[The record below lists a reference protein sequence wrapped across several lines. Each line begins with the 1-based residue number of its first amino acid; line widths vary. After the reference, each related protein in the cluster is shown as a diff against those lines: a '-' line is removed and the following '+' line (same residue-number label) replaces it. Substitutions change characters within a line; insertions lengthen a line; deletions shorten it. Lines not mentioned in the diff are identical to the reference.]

1 MFCIK
6 QYYFVISYLIVMRM
20 FLSTFGL
27 VSIIVASSIVFI
39 GLVFVI
45 YKSVIEKNNM
55 RRQIAELDR
64 RFEYLHALLIGQD
77 AQYVRRLEIIA
88 RTNLIY
94 IEIHTKF
101 LKKFKE
107 VRDKHDAKAQS
118 TINHLKDLRDEKGLN
133 AKRLKEEIIDAKA
146 LIDAFDRE
154 VNDLNS
160 ELLSV
165 VKPEEDCRQ
174 ISLTH
179 KERFRRIKQE
189 YFAKQNNLSLVSES
203 FEQTFGLI
211 DSLFDQFDK
220 LVECAN
226 YDDANLML
234 PKIDKIL
241 DEISNDMS
249 KLPNLC
255 TMVTTYIPDK
265 ISSLENAFEI
275 MQRDHFPLEHL
286 CVKSAIRE
294 MKDEVNVYTTKIKR
308 FDLKNVDEE
317 LNNIVSRI
325 DEFITLFDDEKKARQ
340 EFESNNESIYSM
352 VTTIERRFIKL
363 CNTIPEVQKIY
374 VVNEVQQTNIN
385 NIHNS
390 INRLG
395 ALKRSLDTYIH
406 SATKQPYSMLVSKMR
421 ELKTASDE
429 VIASMDDF
437 MKYIASLKNDS
448 EEAFKHIYEGFYKVK
463 EIERTLRK
471 IDIEK
476 IDAKYHEVVEQYYEY
491 LKEVNVL
498 LKTKPINVEK
508 INNDIVE
515 MTKIENEYFGKGLI
529 GSTYNMMVLATNSI
543 VYANRDRGNFADIN
557 DLINQAENMYYEGEF
572 EQSYR
577 VSGSSLAKI
586 NNHHAKK

>member
-45 YKSVIEKNNM
+45 YKFVIEKNNM

-220 LVECAN
+220 LVESAN

-363 CNTIPEVQKIY
+363 
-374 VVNEVQQTNIN
+374 
-385 NIHNS
+385 
-390 INRLG
+390 
-395 ALKRSLDTYIH
+395 
-406 SATKQPYSMLVSKMR
+406 
-421 ELKTASDE
+421 
-429 VIASMDDF
+429 
-437 MKYIASLKNDS
+437 
-448 EEAFKHIYEGFYKVK
+448 
-463 EIERTLRK
+463 
-471 IDIEK
+471 
-476 IDAKYHEVVEQYYEY
+476 
-491 LKEVNVL
+491 
-498 LKTKPINVEK
+498 
-508 INNDIVE
+508 
-515 MTKIENEYFGKGLI
+515 
-529 GSTYNMMVLATNSI
+529 
-543 VYANRDRGNFADIN
+543 
-557 DLINQAENMYYEGEF
+557 
-572 EQSYR
+572 
-577 VSGSSLAKI
+577 
-586 NNHHAKK
+586 

>member
-45 YKSVIEKNNM
+45 YKFVIEKNNM

-220 LVECAN
+220 LVESAN

-241 DEISNDMS
+241 DEISNDMQW
-249 KLPNLC
+249 
-255 TMVTTYIPDK
+255 
-265 ISSLENAFEI
+265 A
-275 MQRDHFPLEHL
+275 
-286 CVKSAIRE
+286 SAIVLGCGMGVSDDTR
-294 MKDEVNVYTTKIKR
+294 KITE
-308 FDLKNVDEE
+308 FVLKNSKVPVILDADGI
-317 LNNIVSRI
+317 NC
-325 DEFITLFDDEKKARQ
+325 ITL
-340 EFESNNESIYSM
+340 SIDILKDVKVPVVLTPHPGEMSRL
-352 VTTIERRFIKL
+352 VSKSVE
-363 CNTIPEVQKIY
+363 EVQSNRVEVAKDFAKKYGVLIALKGANT
-374 VVNEVQQTNIN
+374 VVTDGETVFVNMSGNPAMAMGGTGDMLSGIIGSFVAQGIN
-385 NIHNS
+385 PYDATKAGVFIHGLSGDNVS
-390 INRLG
+390 KAISQRGITVFDMIDRLG
-395 ALKRSLDTYIH
+395 AL
-406 SATKQPYSMLVSKMR
+406 M
-421 ELKTASDE
+421 
-429 VIASMDDF
+429 
-437 MKYIASLKNDS
+437 S
-448 EEAFKHIYEGFYKVK
+448 EF
-463 EIERTLRK
+463 
-471 IDIEK
+471 
-476 IDAKYHEVVEQYYEY
+476 
-491 LKEVNVL
+491 
-498 LKTKPINVEK
+498 
-508 INNDIVE
+508 
-515 MTKIENEYFGKGLI
+515 
-529 GSTYNMMVLATNSI
+529 
-543 VYANRDRGNFADIN
+543 
-557 DLINQAENMYYEGEF
+557 
-572 EQSYR
+572 
-577 VSGSSLAKI
+577 
-586 NNHHAKK
+586 